1 MNLDTRTKKSVADS
15 IVSDLPRGSCNVP
28 VRYVIAEPGNGTR
41 YSLVF
46 TDLKGSDE
54 VGEQG
59 GWLVT
64 WINSLDLKAM
74 VVTDNGG
81 FLDWRYVMK
90 KMRASIADAVCL
102 AEIIGHC
109 TGREY
114 ETCEEVA
121 QIEEE

>member
-1 MNLDTRTKKSVADS
+1 MNLDIRTLPTIDAGITEFRKEDREVMF
-15 IVSDLPRGSCNVP
+15 VSYSPQ
-28 VRYVIAEPGNGTR
+28 NGTL
-41 YSLVF
+41 YNLIF
-46 TDLKGSDE
+46 TDIKGSDE

-64 WINSLDLKAM
+64 WINSHDLKAM

-81 FLDWRYVMK
+81 FLAWQYVME
-90 KMRASIADAVCL
+90 KMRASISDAVCL

-114 ETCEEVA
+114 DTCEEVA
-121 QIEEE
+121 RQAEE